1 MEKIIKIEQMNKF
14 FGSFKAINDLS
25 FELESG
31 KIYGIIGP
39 NGAGKSTTMSL
50 LMGLIFPSSG
60 SGSIK
65 GYPLG
70 SNEAKKLMGYSPEF
84 PNFYSDM
91 SCLEYLVYMGQLSN
105 LDFDTAVKRAVKLL
119 DEFGLLEYKLKKV
132 AKFSTGMKKKVG
144 LIQAMLHDPE
154 VLLLD
159 EPTANLDP
167 TSRSEIIQ
175 TLKKL
180 VSQRKMTVL
189 ISSHV
194 LSELEM
200 IIDHVVMINKGHV
213 VLNQPIGVVQQG
225 FNQEKVLVSTRQNSL
240 LKKYLDT
247 NGYNYNLEK
256 DIFRITTKDKAVCK
270 RNLIKFIYENNVELD
285 LFKEEV
291 ITLEK
296 LYQQVVE
303 DNENES
309 VVM

>member
-1 MEKIIKIEQMNKF
+1 
-14 FGSFKAINDLS
+14 
-25 FELESG
+25 
-31 KIYGIIGP
+31 
-39 NGAGKSTTMSL
+39 
-50 LMGLIFPSSG
+50 
-60 SGSIK
+60 
-65 GYPLG
+65 
-70 SNEAKKLMGYSPEF
+70 
-84 PNFYSDM
+84 
-91 SCLEYLVYMGQLSN
+91 MGQLSN
-105 LDFDTAVKRAVKLL
+105 LDFDTAVKRALELL
-119 DEFGLLEYKLKKV
+119 DEFGLLEHKLKKV

-213 VLNQPIGVVQQG
+213 VLNQPIEVVQQG
-225 FNQEKVLVSTRQNSL
+225 FNQEKVLVSTKQNSL
-240 LKKYLDT
+240 LKKYLDI

-256 DIFRITTKDKAVCK
+256 NVFRITTKDKAVCK
-270 RNLIKFIYENNVELD
+270 RDLIKFIYENDVELD

>member
-1 MEKIIKIEQMNKF
+1 MQKIIKVEHMNKY
-14 FGSFKAINDLS
+14 FGSFKAIDDLS
-25 FELESG
+25 FELEGG

-65 GYPLG
+65 EYSLG

-105 LDFDTAVKRAVKLL
+105 LDYETAIKRALELL
-119 DEFGLLEYKLKKV
+119 EEFNLSEYKLKKV

-144 LIQAMLHDPE
+144 LIQAMLHNPE

-167 TSRSEIIQ
+167 TSRSEIILS
-175 TLKKL
+175 LKKL
-180 VSQRKMTVL
+180 VNQRKMTVL

-213 VLNQPIGVVQQG
+213 VLDQPINVVQQE
-225 FNQEKVLVSTRQNSL
+225 FNQEKVLVSTKQNNI
-240 LKKYLDT
+240 LKKYLDV
-247 NGYNYNLEK
+247 NNYQYSLEK
-256 DIFRITTKDKAVCK
+256 EVFRITTKDKAACK
-270 RNLIKFIYENNVELD
+270 QNIIKFIYENGIELD
-285 LFKEEV
+285 LLKEEM

-303 DNENES
+303 DEEDENTII
-309 VVM
+309 

>member
-1 MEKIIKIEQMNKF
+1 
-14 FGSFKAINDLS
+14 
-25 FELESG
+25 
-31 KIYGIIGP
+31 
-39 NGAGKSTTMSL
+39 
-50 LMGLIFPSSG
+50 
-60 SGSIK
+60 
-65 GYPLG
+65 
-70 SNEAKKLMGYSPEF
+70 MGYSPEF

-105 LDFDTAVKRAVKLL
+105 LEYDKAINRAQELL
-119 DEFGLLEYKLKKV
+119 KEFGLLDYQFKKV

-175 TLKKL
+175 SLKKL
-180 VSQRKMTVL
+180 VVKRKMTVL

-213 VLNQPIGVVQQG
+213 VLNQPIDVVQQE
-225 FNQEKVLVSTRQNSL
+225 FNQEKILVSTKNNEL
-240 LKKYLDT
+240 LKEYLDI
-247 NGYNYNLEK
+247 NNYSYNLEK
-256 DIFRITTKDKAVCK
+256 GIFRIVAKDKKACK
-270 RNLIKFIYENNVELD
+270 QNIIKFVYENEMELD
-285 LFKEEV
+285 LFKEEM

-303 DNENES
+303 DKENES
-309 VVM
+309 FTV

>member
-1 MEKIIKIEQMNKF
+1 MEKIIKVEQMNKY
-14 FGSFKAINDLS
+14 FGSFKAIDDLS
-25 FELESG
+25 FELEGG

-60 SGSIK
+60 KGTIK

-70 SNEAKKLMGYSPEF
+70 SNDAKRVMGYSPEF

-105 LDFDTAVKRAVKLL
+105 LNYDIAVKRALELL
-119 DEFGLLEYKLKKV
+119 EEFGLMEHRSKKV

-144 LIQAMLHDPE
+144 LIQAMFHDPE

-175 TLKKL
+175 SLKRL

-213 VLNQPIGVVQQG
+213 VLNQPIEIVQQG
-225 FNQEKVLVSTRQNSL
+225 FNQEKILVSTKQNDL
-240 LKKYLDT
+240 LKKYLDI
-247 NGYNYNLEK
+247 NSYCYNLEK
-256 DIFRITTKDKAVCK
+256 EIFRITTKDKNKCK
-270 RNLIKFIYENNVELD
+270 KELIKFIYENDVELD

-309 VVM
+309 IVI